1 VPAHPYEGT
10 VAVVRRALDRHFPAV
25 DPGDAAW
32 QGRIGLSEVPV
43 RADVVGLDGTSH
55 ALVRL
60 QARVAELPLDGAL
73 AQALT
78 VEQASLPIGRLEHDG
93 RGVLATAS
101 LLGGGTLDVE
111 EAITAAYT
119 VAAVADAE
127 PGRLTERLAG
137 ADPGDLDLEPD
148 NVNVPRD
155 ADERI
160 ARAEHYVEQLLTAAY
175 GGFNRDP
182 AWGYNGPFGS
192 ARVFVDVERFLG
204 ESTIVRVASP
214 VLSRVELSPELAL
227 RALEIAGGSQL
238 GHFSYLGERQE
249 LWFEHTLL
257 GDALD
262 PEEFKL
268 AVDTVAR
275 IADGEDDALAER
287 FGGLRYADLSAG

>member
-1 VPAHPYEGT
+1 VAAHPYEGT

-32 QGRIGLSEVPV
+32 QGHIGLSEVPV
-43 RADVVGLDGTSH
+43 RADVIGLAGTSH
-55 ALVRL
+55 ALVRVE
-60 QARVAELPLDGAL
+60 ARSLDLPLDGAL
-73 AQALT
+73 AQALA
-78 VEQASLPIGRLEHDG
+78 VEQASLPLGRLEHDG
-93 RGVLATAS
+93 RGVIASAS

-119 VAAVADAE
+119 VATVAEAAV
-127 PGRLTERLAG
+127 GRLTERLAG
-137 ADPGDLDLEPD
+137 SDPGDLDLEPD

-160 ARAEHYVEQLLTAAY
+160 TRAEHYVEQLLTAAY
-175 GGFNRDP
+175 GGFDRDP

-192 ARVFVDVERFLG
+192 ARVFVDVRPFLG

-214 VLSRVELSPELAL
+214 VLSRIELSPELAL
-227 RALEIAGGSQL
+227 CALEIASGSQL
-238 GHFSYLGERQE
+238 GHFSYLSERQE

-262 PEEFKL
+262 PEELQL
-268 AVDTVAR
+268 AVDTVSR
-275 IADGEDDALAER
+275 IADGEDDALAKR